1 MAKKVTVINAVP
13 SKTSQ
18 CKRPKLRVCGYA
30 RVSTGSKAQA
40 ESYAT
45 QITYFTEKIGNNP
58 LWEFAGMYA
67 DEAATGTKVKGR
79 EEFQAMIEACENGEI
94 DLILT
99 KSVTRFARNTVEC
112 IQTIRKL
119 KALGVGIL
127 FEKENINTL
136 TEKSELMLSI
146 LSSIAQGES
155 EDISGNNRWA
165 VEKRF
170 QEGTFVIGT
179 PAYGYKNDEN
189 GELVIVEEEAETVQ
203 WIFDA
208 YLNGL
213 GTYLIAKELNKKGI
227 PTIRSGEKWCDKTVR
242 EILINPVYE
251 GSRLQ
256 QRTYTESQFPFVR
269 KVNTGQRNQYLIEDD
284 HEPVITHE
292 EAEAV
297 RKIMEYRSRSL
308 KMGGDKYKNRYLFS
322 GRLICEECGG
332 HFRRQKLC
340 IGQPNEKVIWS
351 CHRHISDKN
360 ACSMKAVRE
369 DAIQQAFMVMWNK
382 LYTNQGIILEPL
394 LSGLT
399 ELSTGIAD
407 TEEIEQLDNE
417 IQNLSEQSRI
427 LNQVM
432 KKGYMDSALFME
444 SNNQLIHQLT
454 ECRRKKTLLAGK
466 RRRIREIVQTQQLIG
481 LLAGQ
486 EEPLE
491 EFDENLFDLIVKE
504 IRISKEHDITFWLHN
519 GLELTEK
526 EQDSVLYPS
535 SNIKEKGGDADAVA
549 HANRI

>member
-13 SKTSQ
+13 AKPGQPGRS
-18 CKRPKLRVCGYA
+18 KLRVCGYA

-45 QITYFTEKIGNNP
+45 QVAYFTEKIGNNP

-67 DEAATGTKVKGR
+67 DEAATGTRVKGR

-155 EDISGNNRWA
+155 EDFSGNNRWA

-189 GELVIVEEEAETVQ
+189 GELVIVEEEAGTVR

-213 GTYLIAKELNKKGI
+213 GAYLIAKELNKKGI
-227 PTIRSGEKWCDKTVR
+227 PTIRSGERWCDSTIKD
-242 EILINPVYE
+242 ILSNPVYE
-251 GSRLQ
+251 GNRLQ

-269 KVNTGQRNQYLIEDD
+269 KANTGQRNQYLIEDD
-284 HEPVITHE
+284 HEPVITHK

-308 KMGGDKYKNRYLFS
+308 KMGGDKYGNRYLLS
-322 GRLICEECGG
+322 GRIICEECGS
-332 HFRRQKLC
+332 HFRRQKVC
-340 IGQPNEKVIWS
+340 IGQPNERVIWS
-351 CHRHISDKN
+351 CHRHIHDKN
-360 ACSMKAVRE
+360 ACPIKAVRE

-382 LYTNQGIILEPL
+382 LYTNQGVILEPL
-394 LSGLT
+394 LDELM
-399 ELSTGIAD
+399 ELSAGMAD
-407 TEEIEQLDNE
+407 TEEIGQLDDE
-417 IQNLSEQSRI
+417 IQNLSGQSRI

-444 SNNQLIHQLT
+444 SNSQITRQLT
-454 ECRRKKTLLAGK
+454 ECRRKRMLLAG
-466 RRRIREIVQTQQLIG
+466 RQRRIREIVQTQQLIG

-486 EEPLE
+486 EEPLG
-491 EFDENLFDLIVKE
+491 EFDENLFDLTVKE
-504 IRISKEHDITFWLHN
+504 IRISKEHDITFCLHN
-519 GLELTEK
+519 GLDLTER
-526 EQDSVLYPS
+526 EQNSVLYPY
-535 SNIKEKGGDADAVA
+535 SNMKGKGGDADAVA